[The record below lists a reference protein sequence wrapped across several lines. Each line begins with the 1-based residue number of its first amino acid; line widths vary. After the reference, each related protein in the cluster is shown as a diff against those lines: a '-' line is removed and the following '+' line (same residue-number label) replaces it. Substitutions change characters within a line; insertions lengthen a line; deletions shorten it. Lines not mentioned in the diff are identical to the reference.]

1 MDAAAASKIAAL
13 EAALADALRTAEAY
27 REDLAFARDVNA
39 EIHARAELDAE
50 ELDAVV
56 AELAASLAD
65 AETYAAAARTR
76 AESDPESEDDDASA
90 DDSSIAALEAELASL
105 RAETSRLVSTL
116 ENVKADATMTERNL
130 RRELTAAK
138 AAAVRAEELEETK
151 TALEARLADADATLA
166 AERARAQAEAN
177 AARHAAD
184 AEATTLREK
193 LAALEET
200 VASRDAALVEA
211 ETSAEALRAAAA
223 DLERRLKEAERERDA
238 AAALLEPE
246 IERLRGDAE
255 EAARRLQEREHR
267 LAAALDDVAAADEKA
282 NAAEEAAEALRWQL
296 VAKEEVD
303 AATAKGVDAAAKEE
317 ADAAAKEEV
326 DAAAKDIA
334 AKDADLR
341 VVSEELRRRAEE
353 TRAVSDA
360 RGEEIKRL
368 AEENGRLEAELAVR
382 RADVDDAER
391 ASEAEA
397 KVIQLRDQLETLAER
412 SAELE
417 AALAEKEA
425 IDKKDATADGADVD
439 AGSVVAGSG
448 PTSTPGGVRE
458 AVTAVVNAAAAAAA
472 RVFADPET
480 ESAMLAASAEAARLE
495 ILLRQRE
502 RALAEVERMESE
514 GAAVGPVLESYKVE
528 ISQLEAEAAAAR
540 AELARRDDVVAEL
553 SGRLDVE
560 LNLLRRE
567 SGKLKRR
574 LLSESAERGD
584 EIRDGDSPERI
595 EDLEEKLD
603 LAQMKSTDAFDAL
616 SSTLGSARA
625 EIVVPGFTDAATKTV
640 DVRFSIPFETT
651 PGQDLFVV
659 GTWCDWDVA
668 GGLPLTWTEGGV
680 WVGTM
685 PLLPGYNYEYKYCV
699 LETQHGQQPGEP
711 LRQYPEWGFA
721 EPTTTP
727 SPVTGATCSVV
738 WQKGNNKAMALDNI
752 ATNGIAH
759 IQINDEWIPNPKN
772 SPIQL
777 VGEDGEVKEE
787 VGSTK
792 LLMECVHRADDYL
805 AEVREQME
813 EMYKIA
819 TASLGYRKGRTNV
832 DDEDDDDDD
841 DAGLIIA

>member
-1 MDAAAASKIAAL
+1 M
-13 EAALADALRTAEAY
+13 
-27 REDLAFARDVNA
+27 
-39 EIHARAELDAE
+39 
-50 ELDAVV
+50 
-56 AELAASLAD
+56 
-65 AETYAAAARTR
+65 
-76 AESDPESEDDDASA
+76 
-90 DDSSIAALEAELASL
+90 
-105 RAETSRLVSTL
+105 
-116 ENVKADATMTERNL
+116 
-130 RRELTAAK
+130 
-138 AAAVRAEELEETK
+138 
-151 TALEARLADADATLA
+151 
-166 AERARAQAEAN
+166 
-177 AARHAAD
+177 
-184 AEATTLREK
+184 
-193 LAALEET
+193 
-200 VASRDAALVEA
+200 
-211 ETSAEALRAAAA
+211 
-223 DLERRLKEAERERDA
+223 
-238 AAALLEPE
+238 
-246 IERLRGDAE
+246 
-255 EAARRLQEREHR
+255 
-267 LAAALDDVAAADEKA
+267 
-282 NAAEEAAEALRWQL
+282 
-296 VAKEEVD
+296 D
-303 AATAKGVDAAAKEE
+303 AATAKGWTPPRRRG

-574 LLSESAERGD
+574 LLSESAERR
-584 EIRDGDSPERI
+584 RDSGRRFPRSASRT
-595 EDLEEKLD
+595 
-603 LAQMKSTDAFDAL
+603 SRR
-616 SSTLGSARA
+616 SSTSR
-625 EIVVPGFTDAATKTV
+625 
-640 DVRFSIPFETT
+640 R
-651 PGQDLFVV
+651 
-659 GTWCDWDVA
+659 
-668 GGLPLTWTEGGV
+668 
-680 WVGTM
+680 
-685 PLLPGYNYEYKYCV
+685 
-699 LETQHGQQPGEP
+699 
-711 LRQYPEWGFA
+711 
-721 EPTTTP
+721 
-727 SPVTGATCSVV
+727 
-738 WQKGNNKAMALDNI
+738 
-752 ATNGIAH
+752 
-759 IQINDEWIPNPKN
+759 
-772 SPIQL
+772 
-777 VGEDGEVKEE
+777 
-787 VGSTK
+787 
-792 LLMECVHRADDYL
+792 
-805 AEVREQME
+805 
-813 EMYKIA
+813 
-819 TASLGYRKGRTNV
+819 
-832 DDEDDDDDD
+832 
-841 DAGLIIA
+841 

>member
-255 EAARRLQEREHR
+255 EAARRLQERERR

-303 AATAKGVDAAAKEE
+303 AATAKGVDAPAKEE
-317 ADAAAKEEV
+317 VDAPAKEEV
-326 DAAAKDIA
+326 DAAAKEEVNA
-334 AKDADLR
+334 VSDLR

-353 TRAVSDA
+353 TRAISDA

-439 AGSVVAGSG
+439 AGSG
-448 PTSTPGGVRE
+448 PASTSGGVRE
-458 AVTAVVNAAAAAAA
+458 AVTAAANAAAAAAA

-528 ISQLEAEAAAAR
+528 ILQLEAEAAAAR

-721 EPTTTP
+721 EPTTTL

-759 IQINDEWIPNPKN
+759 IQTNDEWIPNPKN

-832 DDEDDDDDD
+832 DDDDDDDDD

>member
-1 MDAAAASKIAAL
+1 M
-13 EAALADALRTAEAY
+13 
-27 REDLAFARDVNA
+27 
-39 EIHARAELDAE
+39 
-50 ELDAVV
+50 
-56 AELAASLAD
+56 
-65 AETYAAAARTR
+65 
-76 AESDPESEDDDASA
+76 
-90 DDSSIAALEAELASL
+90 
-105 RAETSRLVSTL
+105 
-116 ENVKADATMTERNL
+116 
-130 RRELTAAK
+130 
-138 AAAVRAEELEETK
+138 
-151 TALEARLADADATLA
+151 
-166 AERARAQAEAN
+166 
-177 AARHAAD
+177 
-184 AEATTLREK
+184 
-193 LAALEET
+193 
-200 VASRDAALVEA
+200 
-211 ETSAEALRAAAA
+211 
-223 DLERRLKEAERERDA
+223 KEAERERDA

-255 EAARRLQEREHR
+255 EAARRLQERERR

-303 AATAKGVDAAAKEE
+303 AATAKGVDAPAKEE
-317 ADAAAKEEV
+317 VDAPAKEEVDAAAKEEV
-326 DAAAKDIA
+326 DAPAKEEVDA
-334 AKDADLR
+334 PAKEEVNAVSDLR

-353 TRAVSDA
+353 TRAISDA

-439 AGSVVAGSG
+439 AGSG
-448 PTSTPGGVRE
+448 PTSTSGGVRE
-458 AVTAVVNAAAAAAA
+458 AVTAAANAAAAAAA

-528 ISQLEAEAAAAR
+528 ILQLEAEAAAAR

-721 EPTTTP
+721 EPTTTL

-759 IQINDEWIPNPKN
+759 IQTNDEWIPNPKN

-832 DDEDDDDDD
+832 DDDDDDDDD